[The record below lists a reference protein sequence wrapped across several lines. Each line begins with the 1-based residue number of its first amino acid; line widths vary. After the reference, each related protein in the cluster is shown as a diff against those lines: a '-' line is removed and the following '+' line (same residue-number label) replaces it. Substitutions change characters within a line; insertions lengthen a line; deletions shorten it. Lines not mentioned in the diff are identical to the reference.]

1 MTRVTV
7 VQPPGATQ
15 AQRYAWVAQ
24 LPGWDANS
32 VAAVRR
38 LVATFNGVT
47 VRSFP
52 QTAQRRTKQ
61 PQWKVRTI

>member
-15 AQRYAWVAQ
+15 AECDAWVAQ

-38 LVATFNGVT
+38 LAATFNGVT
-47 VRSFP
+47 MRSFP
-52 QTAQRRTKQ
+52 QTEWKRRA
-61 PQWKVRTI
+61 V

>member
-15 AQRYAWVAQ
+15 AQRDAWVAQ
-24 LPGWDANS
+24 LPGWDASS

-38 LVATFNGVT
+38 LIDALNKK
-47 VRSFP
+47 P
-52 QTAQRRTKQ
+52 PQ
-61 PQWKVRTI
+61 PQWERRAM